1 MKYVTIIL
9 FFLLSVCPVEASLQ
23 LNELYPSPDKSS
35 TEWIEIVNRGTQS
48 ISTNGYRIRDAA
60 NNTLPLTATQ
70 LESGGFYIASAS
82 SLLNNSGDT
91 VYLVNPSG
99 EVVDTATYS
108 ATLTSS
114 QSVARCTDTQW
125 IVTTSISK
133 EQDNLEACI
142 PPSPTPLVSPET
154 TPVPTATSAPP
165 SPTIVSPTPANT
177 PVVSEVMTSPESG
190 EQEWIELYNPYSFAL
205 PLDEFQIDDGEGGS
219 RPKFLSGTIP
229 PHSYFVVTLSSG
241 IFNNEGDQVRLL
253 SSQNNVI
260 DAFSYTNGSKNK
272 TWGRLQPLL
281 NTAVCMMAPSP
292 GEKNTLCLVEDP
304 GETAIH
310 AAEYN
315 RSGSETGAGSR
326 SPTGQTTVPATPV
339 HTLRSGGG
347 SDTQAPAVLEEY
359 AASFSTPDLKN
370 SDIPVSVQLRS
381 PVPPDSR
388 STTVALTVSL
398 ASSVFSFLSIL
409 FKINRVY
416 LPL

>member
-1 MKYVTIIL
+1 MKYIIIIL

-35 TEWIEIVNRGTQS
+35 TEWIEIVNRGTQP

-70 LESGGFYIASAS
+70 LESGGFYIATAS

-114 QSVARCTDTQW
+114 QSVARCTDTEW
-125 IVTTSISK
+125 IVTTSISR
-133 EQDNLEACI
+133 ERDNLEACI
-142 PPSPTPLVSPET
+142 TPSPTPLVSTAT

-190 EQEWIELYNPYSFAL
+190 EKEWIELYNPYSFAL

-229 PHSYFVVTLSSG
+229 PHSYYVVTLRTG

-260 DAFSYTNGSKNK
+260 DVFSYTSGKKNK
-272 TWGRLQPLL
+272 TWGRLQPVL

-292 GEKNTLCLVEDP
+292 GKKNTLCLVEDP

-315 RSGSETGAGSR
+315 GSGSEKGAGSR
-326 SPTGQTTVPATPV
+326 SLAGQTTVPATPV
-339 HTLRSGGG
+339 HTKRSGGG

-359 AASFSTPDLKN
+359 VASLSTPDRTYP
-370 SDIPVSVQLRS
+370 DIPVSVQLRS